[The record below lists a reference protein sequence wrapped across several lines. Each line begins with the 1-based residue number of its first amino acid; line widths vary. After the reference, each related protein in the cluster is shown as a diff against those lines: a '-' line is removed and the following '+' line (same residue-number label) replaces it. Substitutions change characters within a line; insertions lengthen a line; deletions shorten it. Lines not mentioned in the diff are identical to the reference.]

1 MAEALSLREV
11 TDLVFYDVPASK
23 VARFY
28 CHWLVCESVCLWTS
42 SVNVATSTFETRPL
56 VHYLT

>member
-23 VARFY
+23 VARFD
-28 CHWLVCESVCLWTS
+28 C
-42 SVNVATSTFETRPL
+42 NGPAKNQAAIAP
-56 VHYLT
+56 